1 MSTKH
6 SADLIKAVRAG
17 VLSDVSAALK
27 AGADCQC
34 SDDLGTPGL
43 PLRTAAFNGF
53 NDIICEL
60 VAHGATLDAGGASL
74 ITLAVRGGRRETVR
88 LLIELGATIPAG
100 VQTGL
105 SEQEICAAQEAG
117 QRRQQRLAAAQ
128 HSGTEVDGATADED
142 TDQAPPAA
150 TATEEEDST
159 ELQKTVA
166 SPNGLLALLPLAGD
180 EDPERAARTDD
191 RSENAIALEL
201 QQPPSPQKAWTSTAN
216 IEEINLRGTYGVD
229 TNVLDA
235 DLARLANNSAEET
248 PKHADIDLPALE
260 FGALERLKFWK
271 KKD

>member
-1 MSTKH
+1 MSNKH
-6 SADLIKAVRAG
+6 SADLIRAVRAG

-34 SDDLGTPGL
+34 GDDLGTSGL

-60 VAHGATLDAGGASL
+60 VAHGAALDAGGASL
-74 ITLAVRGGRRETVR
+74 IALAVRGGRRETVR
-88 LLIELGATIPAG
+88 LLIELGAAIPAG

-105 SEQEICAAQEAG
+105 SEQEICTAQEAG
-117 QRRQQRLAAAQ
+117 QRRQLRLAAA
-128 HSGTEVDGATADED
+128 HNSGTEIGDATAAAD
-142 TDQAPPAA
+142 TGPAPPAA
-150 TATEEEDST
+150 TPAEEEDST

-180 EDPERAARTDD
+180 EHTERTGRTDD
-191 RSENAIALEL
+191 RSETAIALEL
-201 QQPPSPQKAWTSTAN
+201 QQPAAPQKTWTSIAN
-216 IEEINLRGTYGVD
+216 IEEIDLRGTYGVD

-235 DLARLANNSAEET
+235 DLARLANNSAEEP
-248 PKHADIDLPALE
+248 PKCADIELPALE